1 MAQLDTTR
9 LEAAREQTRRLVAG
23 LDDEDLERVH
33 SPLMSP
39 LVWDLGH
46 IAAFEDLWLAHR
58 HGGLELLRPDLM
70 EVYDAFET
78 PRAGRGS
85 LPYLRRAEAEEFLDD
100 VRRRVR
106 ELPVGDGYRHELVAR
121 HERQHAETMLQT
133 LNLARIARPAADEPP
148 VAAVPTGSAGGA
160 GPSGLAGA
168 AGPASGLDL
177 VDIAGGRVAIG
188 AGPDGF
194 SYDNERP
201 RHTVRVAPFRLGR
214 IPVTNGD
221 WLHFVHDGGYAR
233 REWWSEAGWA
243 WRTAERIERP
253 LNWLSDE
260 LEWRLAGGAGPIAL
274 ERPVVHVSWYEAD
287 AFARSRRLRLP
298 TEAEWEAAATAGDGG
313 GHDGDGNGAGRRD
326 GDDDGDGDGRAGAA
340 WSRPGAANLIEAG
353 LFGPA
358 PAGAFADGAAGGG
371 ALGMIGDV
379 WEWTSSEFRGYPGF
393 VAEPYREYSEV
404 FFGPDHRVLR
414 GGSFATS
421 AAVISPSFRN
431 WDYPQRRQIF
441 AGVRVAADS

>member
-1 MAQLDTTR
+1 MTQLDTTR
-9 LEAAREQTRRLVAG
+9 LEAARDQTRRLVAG
-23 LDDEDLERVH
+23 IDEEDLERVH

-85 LPYLRRAEAEEFLDD
+85 LPYLRRAEAEDFLDD

-106 ELPVGDGYRHELVAR
+106 ELPVGDGYLHELVAR
-121 HERQHAETMLQT
+121 HERQHGETMLQT
-133 LNLARIARPAADEPP
+133 LNLARIARPGAEEPP
-148 VAAVPTGSAGGA
+148 PSAMATPT
-160 GPSGLAGA
+160 
-168 AGPASGLDL
+168 GLDL
-177 VDIAGGRVAIG
+177 VAVRGGRVPIG
-188 AGPDGF
+188 AGDDGF

-201 RHTVRVAPFRLGR
+201 RHTVRVAPFRIGR
-214 IPVTNGD
+214 VPVTNGD
-221 WLHFVHDGGYAR
+221 WLLFVRDRGYAR

-260 LEWRLAGGAGPIAL
+260 LEWRLAAGAGPIEL
-274 ERPVVHVSWYEAD
+274 DRPVIHVSWYEAD
-287 AFARSRRLRLP
+287 AFARSRGLRLP
-298 TEAEWEAAATAGDGG
+298 TEVEWEAAASWDGS
-313 GHDGDGNGAGRRD
+313 GRRSPD
-326 GDDDGDGDGRAGAA
+326 FAQ
-340 WSRPGAANLIEAG
+340 PGAANLIDAG

-358 PAGAFADGAAGGG
+358 PAGAFPDGATACG

-393 VAEPYREYSEV
+393 VAKPYREYSEV
-404 FFGPDHRVLR
+404 FFGPEHRVLR

-421 AAVISPSFRN
+421 ATVISPSFRN

-441 AGVRVAADS
+441 AGVRLAADA

>member
-1 MAQLDTTR
+1 
-9 LEAAREQTRRLVAG
+9 
-23 LDDEDLERVH
+23 
-33 SPLMSP
+33 
-39 LVWDLGH
+39 
-46 IAAFEDLWLAHR
+46 
-58 HGGLELLRPDLM
+58 
-70 EVYDAFET
+70 
-78 PRAGRGS
+78 
-85 LPYLRRAEAEEFLDD
+85 
-100 VRRRVR
+100 
-106 ELPVGDGYRHELVAR
+106 
-121 HERQHAETMLQT
+121 
-133 LNLARIARPAADEPP
+133 
-148 VAAVPTGSAGGA
+148 
-160 GPSGLAGA
+160 
-168 AGPASGLDL
+168 
-177 VDIAGGRVAIG
+177 VAIG

-243 WRTAERIERP
+243 WRTAERVERP

-260 LEWRLAGGAGPIAL
+260 LEWRLAAGAGPIEL

-298 TEAEWEAAATAGDGG
+298 TEAEWEAAATAGPGQGHSQGG
-313 GHDGDGNGAGRRD
+313 GQ
-326 GDDDGDGDGRAGAA
+326 GDGDGIRENGAGAA
-340 WSRPGAANLIEAG
+340 WGRPGAANLIESG

-358 PAGAFADGAAGGG
+358 AAGSFADGAAACG

-421 AAVISPSFRN
+421 GTVISASFRN
-431 WDYPQRRQIF
+431 WDYPERRQIF
-441 AGVRVAADS
+441 AGVRIAGDA